1 MKTKFLKFFWGGIL
15 ISLVGLTVACIAGY
29 VTFDYLIGSK
39 SLLIFTSLSI
49 AFFTS
54 YFVSGV
60 RNWAWLFPSLLTAAL
75 GLNAA
80 GVFEKYGTPIIAFP
94 ILLSIAIPFYVGFFL
109 DRKQWGW
116 LIPAWFLT
124 IIAIIPPLN
133 DQLNPDVLT
142 ALVLYA
148 ISLPFL
154 VGYLV
159 DLRCKWAIFI
169 SAVFG
174 FIGVFSLIE
183 TIIHG
188 DILGPVAM
196 LIISLPFFIMFLAS
210 KRRRWALIP
219 SGIFISIGV
228 VALLDRL
235 LPVYDYI
242 LVGNHQVGIYTSLL
256 FLGFAATFGVLWRL
270 NTSQHSRWAVYPAI
284 GFLAASFL
292 AIVLGENFQSFLP
305 EIALLIAGSV
315 LISVTF
321 PNERV
326 THQTSS

>member
-1 MKTKFLKFFWGGIL
+1 MKAKILIIFWGTIL
-15 ISLVGLTVACIAGY
+15 VSLVGLTVACIAGY
-29 VTFDYLIGSK
+29 VTFDYFIGPL
-39 SLLIFTSLSI
+39 SLLIFVSLSI
-49 AFFTS
+49 ASFTS
-54 YFVSGV
+54 YFVSGIGS
-60 RNWAWLFPSLLTAAL
+60 WPWLFPAQFTAAL
-75 GLNAA
+75 ALNAA
-80 GVFEKYGTPIIAFP
+80 GVFENYGTPIVAFP
-94 ILLSIAIPFYVGFFL
+94 FLLSIAIPFYIGFFL

-242 LVGNHQVGIYTSLL
+242 VVGNHQLGIYTSLL
-256 FLGFAATFGVLWRL
+256 FLGFAATFGILWRL
-270 NTSQHSRWAVYPAI
+270 NPSQPTLWAMYPAI
-284 GFLAASFL
+284 GFLAATFL
-292 AIVLGENFQSFLP
+292 AIVLGENFEAFLP
-305 EIALLIAGSV
+305 IIALLIAGIV
-315 LISVTF
+315 LISAVF
-321 PNERV
+321 IKERV